1 MIQELVACFTMCY
14 PRGAVIEGNFRFPL
28 GKRHVIALTGPS
40 GSGKT
45 TLLRCLAGLE
55 RPVSG
60 SIRAGDEIWYDS
72 ERRIHQSPQQRDIGY
87 LFQEY
92 ALLPHLSV
100 ANNIG
105 YGLRSLSAAARRTRI
120 GDLLE
125 RFHLTGLADRRIR
138 EISGGQ
144 QQRVALARA
153 LARKPRLLLLDEPLS
168 ALDAG
173 LRAEL
178 RTELDRLLHTL
189 DIPTILV
196 THERSEADALAD
208 EVISLG

>member
-1 MIQELVACFTMCY
+1 MIQELVARFTMRY

-28 GKRHVIALTGPS
+28 GQRHVIALTGPS

-55 RPVSG
+55 RPANG
-60 SIRAGDEIWYDS
+60 SIHAGEEIWFDA

-92 ALLPHLSV
+92 ALFPHLSV

-105 YGLRSLSAAARRTRI
+105 YGLGALSSEARRTRVWE
-120 GDLLE
+120 LLE

-153 LARKPRLLLLDEPLS
+153 LARKPHLLLLDEPLS

-173 LRAEL
+173 LREEL
-178 RTELDRLLHTL
+178 RTELDQLLHTL

-196 THERSEADALAD
+196 THDRAEAEALAD
-208 EVISLG
+208 EVISLA